1 MRYYPVYLD
10 LRGRSCVVVGGGEVA
25 TRKVESLLAA
35 GARVTVVSPSVS
47 ATLAAMTETHEI
59 LHHARPYRRGD
70 LQGAVLAYAAT
81 NDKALHAE
89 IAAEAAAASVLLNV
103 VDRPSFCSF
112 IAPALMTRGAV
123 SVAVSTGGASPALA
137 SRLRRD
143 IEKTVGP
150 EYGLA
155 AAILGELRPI
165 VGGAEI
171 APAERA
177 RVFRA
182 LADSPLLGALR
193 ARDAAAV
200 DAILEAHVGPGT
212 TLAVLGVS
220 LDAAGTPHRDDEDAQ
235 DEGADDGTPAA

>member
-10 LRGRSCVVVGGGEVA
+10 LRGRPCVVVGGGGVA
-25 TRKVESLLAA
+25 ARKVGGLLAA
-35 GARVTVVSPSVS
+35 GARVTVVSPSVTP
-47 ATLAAMTETHEI
+47 TLAAMAETHEI

-103 VDRPSFCSF
+103 VDRPSFCGF

-137 SRLRRD
+137 SRLRQD
-143 IEKTVGP
+143 IEKIVGP

-155 AAILGELRPI
+155 ATILGKLRP
-165 VGGAEI
+165 VVAGAET
-171 APAERA
+171 APAGRA
-177 RVFRA
+177 RVLRA
-182 LADSPLLGALR
+182 LADSPLLRALR
-193 ARDAAAV
+193 VRDAAAI
-200 DAILEAHVGPGT
+200 DAILEEHVGKGT
-212 TLAVLGVS
+212 TLEALGVS
-220 LDAAGTPHRDDEDAQ
+220 LDAAGVPDCDDEN
-235 DEGADDGTPAA
+235 ADDGTSAA

>member
-10 LRGRSCVVVGGGEVA
+10 LRGRPCVVVGGGEVA
-25 TRKVESLLAA
+25 ARKVEGLLTA
-35 GARVTVVSPSVS
+35 GARVTVVSPSVTQ
-47 ATLAAMTETHEI
+47 TLAAMAETHEI

-103 VDRPSFCSF
+103 VDRPSFCGF

-137 SRLRRD
+137 RRLRQD
-143 IEKTVGP
+143 IEKVVGP
-150 EYGLA
+150 EYGVA
-155 AAILGELRPI
+155 AAILGKLRP
-165 VGGAEI
+165 VVAGAE
-171 APAERA
+171 AKPAGRA

-193 ARDAAAV
+193 VRDAAAV
-200 DAILEAHVGPGT
+200 DAILEEHVGTGT
-212 TLAVLGVS
+212 TLAALGVL
-220 LDAAGTPHRDDEDAQ
+220 LDAAGVPDYDDED
-235 DEGADDGTPAA
+235 ADDGTPAA